1 MIGLLYRFVTRIL
14 YWLVRPWVSRRDM
27 EAMWRQRMGFVRREK
42 PCDVW
47 LHASSVGEVRVI
59 TILVGQLLERQ
70 PELELHVTVM
80 TPAGMKAARGGLPD
94 RVSVS
99 FLPIDA
105 TPAVRRALIV
115 LEPRLLVIAETEI
128 WPVLAQEAAGRQ
140 IPVMLVNGRMS
151 EKGFR
156 RYVRFRGFFA
166 RVLSQYERLFVK
178 SAEDLSRFEAF
189 GVGEERAEVTGDMKF
204 DAPLYECPERVRAEL
219 RRLCGAGEDSLLM
232 VAGSTRSGEEAMLLD
247 MLISLREHCPRLVLV
262 IVPRHVERA
271 PEIGRLI
278 AEKGL
283 SFSELGDVP
292 ATEELVLVAKMG
304 ILNDLYA
311 ASDLAF
317 VGGTLVDIGGH
328 NILEPV
334 WAGTPVLYGSS
345 IDNVTEA
352 AGYIEERGY
361 GAMVSDV
368 AELGQRVRSFCA
380 GHLTF
385 AVRGAEDAGD
395 SPTVRVVD
403 YILKRLQ

>member
-1 MIGLLYRFVTRIL
+1 
-14 YWLVRPWVSRRDM
+14 
-27 EAMWRQRMGFVRREK
+27 
-42 PCDVW
+42 
-47 LHASSVGEVRVI
+47 
-59 TILVGQLLERQ
+59 
-70 PELELHVTVM
+70 
-80 TPAGMKAARGGLPD
+80 
-94 RVSVS
+94 
-99 FLPIDA
+99 
-105 TPAVRRALIV
+105 
-115 LEPRLLVIAETEI
+115 
-128 WPVLAQEAAGRQ
+128 
-140 IPVMLVNGRMS
+140 
-151 EKGFR
+151 
-156 RYVRFRGFFA
+156 
-166 RVLSQYERLFVK
+166 
-178 SAEDLSRFEAF
+178 
-189 GVGEERAEVTGDMKF
+189 
-204 DAPLYECPERVRAEL
+204 
-219 RRLCGAGEDSLLM
+219 
-232 VAGSTRSGEEAMLLD
+232 MLLD
-247 MLISLREHCPRLVLV
+247 MLKSLREHCPRLVLV
-262 IVPRHVERA
+262 IAPRHVERA

-278 AEKGL
+278 EEKGL
-283 SFSELGDVP
+283 SFSELGDDP

-380 GHLTF
+380 GNLTF
-385 AVRGAEDAGD
+385 GVRRAEDAGD